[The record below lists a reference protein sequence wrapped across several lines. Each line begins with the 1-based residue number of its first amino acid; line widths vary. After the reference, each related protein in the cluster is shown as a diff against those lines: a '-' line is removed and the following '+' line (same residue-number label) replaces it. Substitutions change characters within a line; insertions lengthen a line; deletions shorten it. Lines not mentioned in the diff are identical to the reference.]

1 MARSEILWLESNNY
15 LGQIIKVLGHEPSF
29 ECIKRSYIN
38 KNDLEDYSLWSPY
51 YHKVQTIS
59 TKSKNNLWSLQ
70 LIIVANTST
79 WGGIEPLKLTFPTQ
93 VIYKINQVRIQLQL

>member
-1 MARSEILWLESNNY
+1 
-15 LGQIIKVLGHEPSF
+15 
-29 ECIKRSYIN
+29 
-38 KNDLEDYSLWSPY
+38 
-51 YHKVQTIS
+51 VQTIS